1 MAFWGASALRRLAGR
16 ARTVMRALATDV
28 VVTIRFLSRISLT
41 IERHNSSVNGTQGE
55 KLACIL
61 DCSSA
66 TGCHRYEKYA
76 CQRIG
81 VTLYFISL

>member
-16 ARTVMRALATDV
+16 ARTVMRALATNV
-28 VVTIRFLSRISLT
+28 AVTILFLSRISLK
-41 IERHNSSVNGTQGE
+41 IERHNSRVNGTQGE

-66 TGCHRYEKYA
+66 IGCPGFEKYA
-76 CQRIG
+76 SAKES
-81 VTLYFISL
+81 V

>member
-1 MAFWGASALRRLAGR
+1 VAFWGASALRRLAGR

-28 VVTIRFLSRISLT
+28 VVTIRFLSRISLK
-41 IERHNSSVNGTQGE
+41 IGRHNSSVNGTQGE

-66 TGCHRYEKYA
+66 IGCRGFEKYA
-76 CQRIG
+76 SAKES
-81 VTLYFISL
+81 V

>member
-28 VVTIRFLSRISLT
+28 MVTIRFLSRISLK
-41 IERHNSSVNGTQGE
+41 IGRHNSSVNGTQGE

-76 CQRIG
+76 SAKES
-81 VTLYFISL
+81 V